1 MAVMLLVG
9 VGLPEGEAVVVGVE
23 VVPGNVTFF
32 KHQHCNPRP
41 PATAMDWGPLAP
53 WQQPQAIAGQRNS

>member
-53 WQQPQAIAGQRNS
+53 WQ